1 MGSFLF
7 PPEDD
12 ILTREQPD
20 LAYSFLEA
28 AALAPF
34 LAGRAFWDL
43 VMAAARLRAALVR
56 SFLYLP
62 FTNTAFI
69 FCRLLPGPAFMVVAT
84 KPLLSLLAFL
94 DFLVVKT
101 KLKQNKTY

>member
-12 ILTREQPD
+12 ILTREQPG

-62 FTNTAFI
+62 FTITAFTLW
-69 FCRLLPGPAFMVVAT
+69 RLLRAPAFMVVDTRALFGFW
-84 KPLLSLLAFL
+84 PLLAL
-94 DFLVVKT
+94 LVVRT
-101 KLKQNKTY
+101 KL